1 MLAFLAAVGARL
13 LPVRRVLGA
22 VPPKV
27 WLALAIALAAFL
39 GFLWHQHAAH
49 KAINAAYQQGK
60 ADEAEHVRKQALE
73 LKAKADKV
81 NAEIAAKIRSKNDEE
96 NRRIAGAADALRVSG
111 PGRAVCARPPAA
123 ASGPQSASAAAA
135 AAGSEMPSAD
145 SAAVPWG
152 WLVTRA
158 EEHDQLRAEVLSW
171 RSWYDQMVKAWP
183 KGAER

>member
-1 MLAFLAAVGARL
+1 MFAALGAKIAGSAVARL
-13 LPVRRVLGA
+13 LPWWA
-22 VPPKV
+22 WK
-27 WLALAIALAAFL
+27 WLAIASVLVAA
-39 GFLWHQHAAH
+39 FLWHQHAAH
-49 KAINAAYQQGK
+49 KAINAAYQQGR
-60 ADEAEHVRKQALE
+60 ADEATAVQKRALE
-73 LKAKADKV
+73 LKAKVDALTGK
-81 NAEIAAKIRSKNDEE
+81 IATIERTANEKE
-96 NRRIAGAADALRVSG
+96 NRRIAADADDLRVQG
-111 PGRAVCARPPAA
+111 PGHAACARIPAA

-135 AAGSEMPSAD
+135 AAGSEMPPAD